1 MISKKIIVILGVM
14 FVFASIGILLAMGLM
29 IAEFNKVSNNPETL
43 MPITQN
49 HPLTVK
55 FLEKHPNAS
64 GGMTSS
70 CSFGECHN
78 TVQYQT
84 QTFEIFRIESLRFSF
99 DEQNQ
104 ISNIIL
110 ECIDTHNPSPPL
122 QSIVI
127 KTSQEIE
134 EFECI

>member
-1 MISKKIIVILGVM
+1 MISKKVTVVLGVV
-14 FVFASIGILLAMGLM
+14 FAFASIGFMFAMGL
-29 IAEFNKVSNNPETL
+29 IAGEINRISHSPETL
-43 MPITQN
+43 MSITQS

-70 CSFGECHN
+70 CSLGTCHN

-84 QTFEIFRIESLRFSF
+84 QTFEIFRVESLRFTF
-99 DEQNQ
+99 DDQHQ
-104 ISNIIL
+104 ISHVSL

-122 QSIVI
+122 QSIVA
-127 KTSQEIE
+127 KTPQHIE